1 MTKARILILAVL
13 IPFII
18 FTDIAV
24 FSISS
29 FSELWVA
36 LTNHLIVVQV
46 IFDFLIVFTL
56 SSIWVWHDARQRGVN
71 PIFYLILMLTT
82 GSIGLLVYLYIHV
95 CKKPGK
101 AAKPDVYHPA
111 VQ

>member
-1 MTKARILILAVL
+1 MTKARILILSIL

-24 FSISS
+24 FSINS
-29 FSELWVA
+29 FSEIWAA

-46 IFDFLIVFTL
+46 IIDFLIVFTL
-56 SSIWVWHDARQRGVN
+56 SSLWVWHDARQRGAN
-71 PIFYLILMLTT
+71 PIFYVILMLIT
-82 GSIGLLVYLYIHV
+82 GAIGLLIYLFIHV
-95 CKKPGK
+95 FKKPTTK
-101 AAKPDVYHPA
+101 SQPDVYRPA